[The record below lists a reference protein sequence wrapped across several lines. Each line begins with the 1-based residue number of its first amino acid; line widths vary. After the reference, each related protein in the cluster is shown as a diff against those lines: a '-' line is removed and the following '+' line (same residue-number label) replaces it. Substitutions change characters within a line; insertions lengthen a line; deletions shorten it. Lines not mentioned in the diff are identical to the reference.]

1 MILTKEVAVVVA
13 TVIGNKKFGIK
24 IQKEES
30 EEINM
35 CAVFDEYVKEREM
48 KGKVSLLLTLLKSK
62 FGVISDELIMKLE
75 NSTTDELNQVTLTIL
90 NARTEEDIMN
100 IFN

>member
-1 MILTKEVAVVVA
+1 
-13 TVIGNKKFGIK
+13 
-24 IQKEES
+24 
-30 EEINM
+30 
-35 CAVFDEYVKEREM
+35 
-48 KGKVSLLLTLLKSK
+48 
-62 FGVISDELIMKLE
+62 MKLE